1 MHSTLRFITNAS
13 KSANHL
19 HISASSR
26 IQISA
31 ALHEVNLMPS
41 RHQNFTK
48 VIGNKKQTHFLTVSF
63 SIFRNSNSIFLFLYA
78 ISSFECKFSYAFI
91 HHQREGG
98 AKCANGRDVETT
110 SILVVLTGQFSQ
122 YLANFPNQASAA
134 CRVLHRLTYLYVCG
148 H

>member
-63 SIFRNSNSIFLFLYA
+63 SIFRTR
-78 ISSFECKFSYAFI
+78 FSYFYM
-91 HHQREGG
+91 
-98 AKCANGRDVETT
+98 
-110 SILVVLTGQFSQ
+110 QFP
-122 YLANFPNQASAA
+122 LLNANFLMHSFTISVRVEQSAPMEEMLK
-134 CRVLHRLTYLYVCG
+134 RHQFW
-148 H
+148 